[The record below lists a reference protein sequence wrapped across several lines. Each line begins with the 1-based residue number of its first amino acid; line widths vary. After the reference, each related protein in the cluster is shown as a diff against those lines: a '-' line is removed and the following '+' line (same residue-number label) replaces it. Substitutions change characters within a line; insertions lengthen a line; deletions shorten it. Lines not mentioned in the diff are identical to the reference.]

1 MRKLA
6 YILPAV
12 LMSGCSLFN
21 QTSGFGESNQYYE
34 SNCQPSACQSGSAYS
49 VNGQPSYA
57 PSSQQQG
64 LNQYASV
71 PTSAAPSYAPYS
83 QDITSQIVQD
93 VPALRGSIPYN
104 SQILESSAAYA
115 APAAYAAAPTFRRAQ
130 RRNPGYIY
138 GTLGGVLHD
147 TTVDSLGVEGRLG
160 YHTGGIIGAEVEGS
174 YGLVDDKD
182 IITTGATPVLLDHGF
197 DYNAAAFAVARL
209 PVSNRLSVHARGGY
223 DFRKFDVT
231 SIDNTG
237 AETSGDIDV
246 DGFAYGVGAE
256 YALGYKNG
264 LRVDYTRY
272 ENDDINTSDSISAS
286 YYVRF

>member
-49 VNGQPSYA
+49 VNEQASYA
-57 PSSQQQG
+57 PYSQQQG
-64 LNQYASV
+64 LNQYA
-71 PTSAAPSYAPYS
+71 SAAPSYAPYS
-83 QDITSQIVQD
+83 QDITNQIVHD

-104 SQILESSAAYA
+104 GQILESSAAYA
-115 APAAYAAAPTFRRAQ
+115 APVAYAAAPTYRRAQ
-130 RRNPGYIY
+130 PRNPGYFY

-147 TTVDSLGVEGRLG
+147 TTIDSIGVEGRLG
-160 YHTGGIIGAEVEGS
+160 YHTGSFIGAEVEGS
-174 YGLVDDKD
+174 YGFVDDKD

-197 DYNAAAFAVARL
+197 DYNAAAFAIARL

-237 AETSGDIDV
+237 TETSGDIDV
-246 DGFAYGVGAE
+246 DGFAYGLGAE
-256 YALGYKNG
+256 YALGQKNG
-264 LRVDYTRY
+264 LRLDYTRY
-272 ENDDINTSDSISAS
+272 ENDDISTSDSISAS
-286 YYVRF
+286 YYLRF